1 MIITIKKESTKE
13 EVEKQLA
20 KLKSKKEKKKKSLW
34 NVFGQCTIEGDAL
47 EIQKK
52 MRDEWD

>member
-1 MIITIKKESTKE
+1 MVITIKKGATRE

-20 KLKSKKEKKKKSLW
+20 KLKPKQDKKKKSLW

>member
-1 MIITIKKESTKE
+1 MIITIKKGATKE
-13 EVEKQLA
+13 EIEKQLA
-20 KLKSKKEKKKKSLW
+20 KLKSKQEKKKKSLW
-34 NVFGQCTIEGDAL
+34 NVFGQCSIEGDAM